1 MSWSLRAKALSALLL
16 ASTSSVALAQEKAP
30 PTDAAQSENVI
41 DEVVTDEATPQAAP
55 APTGDAVLDR
65 LNALEARIRTL
76 EARNKQLE
84 DQLNVQ
90 QGRVESVEVRA
101 AKGVQPNVAPT
112 HADPNNQFS
121 FKVRG
126 VVDVDYAAFIE
137 REGGYD
143 YNNGTAFRRARL
155 GAEGTAF
162 TNFNWRLEVDFAGNA
177 VSITDAYLQYAGVK
191 PWLFTLGQHKA
202 PFSLESNNSD
212 NYNVFIERGML
223 TNAFG
228 NVGAERRI
236 GASAAYQRDQFTASI
251 GVFGDNESISRST
264 GSPVTDTPDESWGV
278 NGRLTWDPVLDTG
291 KVLHVGAS
299 GFWRT
304 ALKSGDTGDAVRITE
319 RPNIRIDNGNIVDSG
334 VIPGVDKALYLGAEA
349 AVVRGPF
356 TVWGEYGR
364 LKLERFGALDNPDF
378 DSFYAAASY
387 FLTGETRPFR
397 NGNFDRVR
405 PSSNFEPG
413 GGWGALELALRYDHL
428 DASETPIVARAGNEV
443 ETFTTALNWYFNPN
457 FKFQLNWIRFT
468 GDNTPLDPV
477 GASTKGDAV
486 AARIHLDW

>member
-1 MSWSLRAKALSALLL
+1 MSWSLRAGTLSALLL
-16 ASTSSVALAQEKAP
+16 ASASSLALAQESAP
-30 PTDAAQSENVI
+30 PTAAAPSENVI
-41 DEVVTDEATPQAAP
+41 DEVVTDEVTPQAAP

-84 DQLNVQ
+84 DQLDVQ

-101 AKGVQPNVAPT
+101 AKGVQPNVAPV

-126 VVDVDYAAFIE
+126 VVDVDYAAFNE
-137 REGGYD
+137 RQGGYD

-236 GASAAYQRDQFTASI
+236 GASAAYQRDRFTASI

-264 GSPVTDTPDESWGV
+264 GTPLTDTPDESWGV

-291 KVLHVGAS
+291 KVVHVGAS

-319 RPNIRIDNGNIVDSG
+319 RPNIRVDNGNIVDSG

-349 AVVRGPF
+349 AVVRGPL

-364 LKLERFGALDNPDF
+364 LKLERFGALGDPDF

-443 ETFTTALNWYFNPN
+443 ETLTTALNWYFNPN

>member
-291 KVLHVGAS
+291 KVVHVGAS

-319 RPNIRIDNGNIVDSG
+319 RPNIRVDNGNIVDSG

-364 LKLERFGALDNPDF
+364 LKLERFGTLDTPDF

>member
-1 MSWSLRAKALSALLL
+1 MNRSLRARTLSACLL
-16 ASTSSVALAQEKAP
+16 ASTSSVALAQQAP
-30 PTDAAQSENVI
+30 PEDAAASENVI
-41 DEVVTDEATPQAAP
+41 DEVVNEEATAEAPPPAA
-55 APTGDAVLDR
+55 TGDPVLDR
-65 LNALEARIRTL
+65 LNALEARVRTL
-76 EARNKQLE
+76 EARNRQLE
-84 DQLNVQ
+84 DQLTVQ
-90 QGRVESVEVRA
+90 EGRVQSVEVRA
-101 AKGVQPNVAPT
+101 AKGVQASVAPT
-112 HADPNNQFS
+112 HADPNGQFT

-126 VVDVDYAAFIE
+126 VVDADYAGFFE

-191 PWLFTLGQHKA
+191 PWLFTVGQHKA

-212 NYNVFIERGML
+212 NFNVFMERGLL

-236 GASAAYQRDQFTASI
+236 GASAAYQRDKFTATV
-251 GVFGDNESISRST
+251 GVFGDNESISRSS
-264 GSPVTDTPDESWGV
+264 GAPITDTPDESWGF

-291 KVLHVGAS
+291 KVVNLGAS

-319 RPNIRIDNGNIVDSG
+319 RPNIRVDNGNIVDSG

-356 TVWGEYGR
+356 TAWGEYGR
-364 LKLERFGALDNPDF
+364 LKLERFDALSDPDF
-378 DSFYAAASY
+378 DSFYVAASY

-405 PSSNFEPG
+405 PFSNFEPG
-413 GGWGALELALRYDHL
+413 GGWGALELALRYDSL
-428 DASETPIVARAGNEV
+428 DASESPIAARAGNEA

-457 FKFQLNWIRFT
+457 FKLQLNWIRFD

-486 AARIHLDW
+486 AARIHFDW